1 MACVHPILANH
12 TTTQSDIKVS
22 TKIAAALQDI
32 RNYRKQNRKIVIF
45 SQWTRVLDIVQSFLE
60 IPFARYD
67 GSMDMETRATNLTN
81 FKDKK
86 DVGIL
91 LVSVKAGGEGLNLQ
105 EASVVLFM
113 DPLWNNAGEQQAI
126 DRVHRI
132 GQKRRVDVIRYVT
145 KGTVEELVVKLQRK
159 KQVHTDAILG
169 DPRKF
174 KGLCIEDLKLFFKY
188 KK

>member
-1 MACVHPILANH
+1 MVEKYKLLENIGNNLDGKHMIYSALKTRGGVYILASLLKMCGLSVLVYSGDIG
-12 TTTQSDIKVS
+12 SDAERARILNSFNSSKHNLRGEEFKV
-22 TKIAAALQDI
+22 
-32 RNYRKQNRKIVIF
+32 
-45 SQWTRVLDIVQSFLE
+45 
-60 IPFARYD
+60 
-67 GSMDMETRATNLTN
+67 
-81 FKDKK
+81 
-86 DVGIL
+86 IL
-91 LVSVKAGGEGLNLQ
+91 LTEAGGEGLNLQ